1 MGASSIPSASCLTR
15 NLLLGAGLVFG
26 QAAEAQQAPGTVAPL
41 PELMMA
47 QLHEAVQSA
56 TAEVLPANT
65 TVTIGGSG
73 MVFPPLAL
81 PNPADPAFVNS
92 LNQGPLGLEAWTG
105 WGDWRESLA
114 GVIEADS
121 SEADLATSLF
131 LEKTNTAITQAVY
144 ATEPNFDLLSI
155 YQTAAPEEEPTA
167 IASNEP
173 DTTSDAGFFSQ

>member
-1 MGASSIPSASCLTR
+1 MGASSIPSVSCLTR

-26 QAAEAQQAPGTVAPL
+26 QTAEAQQAPAMVAPL

-105 WGDWRESLA
+105 WDDWRESLA
-114 GVIEADS
+114 GVIEAGS
-121 SEADLATSLF
+121 SDTNAATSLF
-131 LEKTNTAITQAVY
+131 LEATNAAITQAVY
-144 ATEPNFDLLSI
+144 STEPNFDLLSI
-155 YQTAAPEEEPTA
+155 YQTPQQEEPA
-167 IASNEP
+167 AVASNEP
-173 DTTSDAGFFSQ
+173 ETTSDAGFFSQ